1 MSNDFE
7 TEAASVADAL
17 QMQIYTTQALM
28 DVLVDKGL
36 ITYQEILARIE
47 ALRKEHG
54 LEIAGSGPQ

>member
-1 MSNDFE
+1 MSQEFE
-7 TEAASVADAL
+7 TQKVSMEDAM

-36 ITYQEILARIE
+36 ITYQEILARVG
-47 ALRKEHG
+47 ALKKEHG